1 MSAGTTNTATTTA
14 TSDHAELAGSVARRS
29 RRRWVIGAVVLVLI
43 VVGAVEAS
51 GVLGG
56 GGNSNTPTDGG
67 SATSLWKVK
76 RMTLSERIQLNGTL
90 GYTGSYTV
98 LGQSSGLVTKLPT
111 VGQVI
116 HQGHVLYRVDQSPV
130 VLLYGSVPAY
140 RDLALGATTA
150 ARTGADVAQLN
161 HDLVAL
167 GYVDKAY
174 VDSGWDQ
181 FNWATRLGVEKLQD
195 HLGVEQTGKLSL
207 GDVVFLPTAARVT
220 SMQASLGAPATGPI
234 LQASS
239 TTPTIT
245 VPLQADLQSE
255 IKAGNRVTITL
266 PDGRTTPGRVAS
278 VGTVATVA
286 SGDQGGQGSSTPTV
300 PVHIR
305 PTRPA
310 AIGSLDQAPVTV
322 TITQHKVHNVLAV
335 NVTALLARTG
345 GGYAVEVVNGDGTHH
360 LVKVTPGLF
369 DDVAGLVQVSGSGL
383 SAGQRVVVPGNE

>member
-1 MSAGTTNTATTTA
+1 MSAGTTNTASTTA
-14 TSDHAELAGSVARRS
+14 TCDRAELAGSAARRS
-29 RRRWVIGAVVLVLI
+29 RRRWVIGAVVLVL
-43 VVGAVEAS
+43 VVMAAAEAG
-51 GVLGG
+51 GVIGG
-56 GGNSNTPTDGG
+56 GGNSNPASDGG
-67 SATSLWKVK
+67 STTSLSTVK
-76 RMTLSERIQLNGTL
+76 RMTLSERIQLDGIL
-90 GYTGSYTV
+90 GYTGAYTV
-98 LGQSSGLVTKLPT
+98 LGRSSGLVTTLPT

-116 HQGHVLYRVDQSPV
+116 HQGQVLYRVDQSPV
-130 VLLYGSVPAY
+130 VLLYGTVPAY
-140 RDLALGATTA
+140 RDLALGATTE
-150 ARTGADVAQLN
+150 ARTGADLAQLN
-161 HDLVAL
+161 HDLVSL
-167 GYVDKAY
+167 GFVNKAY
-174 VDSGWDQ
+174 VDSGWGV

-195 HLGVEQTGKLSL
+195 HLGVEQTGKLLL

-220 SMQASLGAPATGPI
+220 SVQASLGAPATGPI
-234 LQASS
+234 LRASS

-278 VGTVATVA
+278 VATVA
-286 SGDQGGQGSSTPTV
+286 SGDQGGQGGPTPTV

-322 TITQHKVHNVLAV
+322 TITQQKLHDVLAV

-345 GGYAVEVVNGDGTHH
+345 DGYAVEVVNGDGTHH

>member
-1 MSAGTTNTATTTA
+1 MGAETTTSTSTTA
-14 TSDHAELAGSVARRS
+14 TSPSAGLADSVARRS
-29 RRRWVIGAVVLVLI
+29 RRHWVIGAVVLVI
-43 VVGAVEAS
+43 AAGAAVAS

-56 GGNSNTPTDGG
+56 GGYRNAASNSD
-67 SATSLWKVK
+67 SATSLSTVVRRSLSQ
-76 RMTLSERIQLNGTL
+76 RMQLNGTL

-98 LGQSSGLVTKLPT
+98 LGQSSGLATTLPT

-116 HQGHVLYRVDQSPV
+116 DQGHVLYRVNQSPV

-140 RDLALGATTA
+140 RDLTLGATTA
-150 ARTGADVAQLN
+150 ARTGTDVTQLN

-220 SMQASLGAPATGPI
+220 SLQANLGAPATGPI

-245 VPLQADLQSE
+245 VSLEADLQSQ
-255 IKAGNRVTITL
+255 IRVGNRVTITL
-266 PDGRTTPGRVAS
+266 PDGTKTPGNVAS
-278 VGTVATVA
+278 VGKVATIPA
-286 SGDQGGQGSSTPTV
+286 GDQGGQGGSTPTV

-310 AIGSLDQAPVTV
+310 DIGSLDQAPVTV
-322 TITQHKVHNVLAV
+322 TITQQTVHHVLAV

-345 GGYAVEVVNGDGTHH
+345 GGYAVEVVNGDRTHH

-369 DDVAGLVQVSGSGL
+369 DDVAGLVQVSGAGL
-383 SAGQRVVVPGNE
+383 GAGQRVVVPGNE